1 MSEENVETV
10 RRGYEAFNR
19 GDIDAW
25 LEYFHPD
32 VEVHDLP
39 TIPDAPVRHGHD
51 DLRKWVEMMQ
61 DVWSEESYYEP
72 ERFTTAG
79 DLVIVAV
86 RAHGSGR
93 GSGVPIEISF
103 FTVFEMRDGKIQ
115 RLWSY
120 FDEEKALEAARL
132 RE

>member
-1 MSEENVETV
+1 
-10 RRGYEAFNR
+10 
-19 GDIDAW
+19 
-25 LEYFHPD
+25 
-32 VEVHDLP
+32 
-39 TIPDAPVRHGHD
+39 
-51 DLRKWVEMMQ
+51 MMQ

-79 DLVIVAV
+79 DFVIVAV

-103 FTVFEMRDGKIQ
+103 FTVFEMRDGKVQ

-120 FDEEKALEAARL
+120 FDEEKALEAAGL